1 MKEHLLLGI
10 TALMIGSLIG
20 ISAGLISCQ
29 SADEWSSRSA
39 KAERALER
47 ERERE
52 LRLSTETV
60 PEPEKEK
67 PELLLATPDPE
78 DPAAVYIEGIPE
90 GIQDAA
96 RRYGEEYGISPAFL
110 LAIAKKESRFDACA
124 KSGSCVG
131 LMQVST
137 KWHRDRMERLQVTE
151 EELWTVD
158 GNVHVAA
165 DYLAELFQTY
175 QDPGA
180 VLIAYN
186 CGSAEEYVKGT
197 SGLSA
202 YAKAIL
208 RTAADLEEKER
219 EK

>member
-1 MKEHLLLGI
+1 MRERLLLGI
-10 TALMIGSLIG
+10 TALLIGSLIG
-20 ISAGLISCQ
+20 ISAGLISNQ

-52 LRLSTETV
+52 LRLSTEAV
-60 PEPEKEK
+60 PEVEEE

-78 DPAAVYIEGIPE
+78 EPAAVYIEGIPE

-110 LAIAKKESRFDACA
+110 LAIAQRESRFDACA

-165 DYLAELFQTY
+165 DYLAELFREY
-175 QDPGA
+175 EDPGA

-186 CGSAEEYVKGT
+186 SGSADEYIKGT
-197 SGLSA
+197 SGLTA
-202 YAKAIL
+202 YAKTIL

>member
-1 MKEHLLLGI
+1 
-10 TALMIGSLIG
+10 MIGSLIG
-20 ISAGLISCQ
+20 ISAGLISGL
-29 SADEWSSRSA
+29 SAEEWNFRWQQEA
-39 KAERALER
+39 R
-47 ERERE
+47 ERERKE
-52 LRLSTETV
+52 DLERLRWSTRTV
-60 PEPEKEK
+60 PEPEEEE

-78 DPAAVYIEGIPE
+78 EPAATYIEGIPE

-96 RRYGEEYGISPAFL
+96 RRYGEEYGISPEFL

-137 KWHRDRMERLQVTE
+137 KWHKDRMERLQVTE
-151 EELWTVD
+151 EEIWTVD

-165 DYLAELFQTY
+165 DYLAELFREY
-175 QDPGA
+175 EDPGA

-186 CGSAEEYVKGT
+186 SGSAEEYMEGT
-197 SGLSA
+197 CGLTA
-202 YAKAIL
+202 YAKTIL